1 MNTQTATRNDSD
13 NNDATELD
21 GATHKHWLR
30 EMRLDNVL
38 GIGNRRARK
47 TRGSRR
53 PHNMTSNVVR
63 SNTGFIGGNASS
75 TLVSSRRSEQMSG
88 DFEPYIPEG
97 CKPEDVIPGTGGWTW
112 GEALEASLEAR
123 SRRSRR

>member
-1 MNTQTATRNDSD
+1 MNTQTETRNDSD
-13 NNDATELD
+13 NDGID

-30 EMRLDNVL
+30 ELRLDNVL
-38 GIGNRRARK
+38 GIGNRRGRK
-47 TRGSRR
+47 TRGSSR

-63 SNTGFIGGNASS
+63 SNTDSVGGYASS
-75 TLVSSRRSEQMSG
+75 APVTSRRSEQMSG